1 MCALIDLPDMLLI
14 VLDTCV
20 SQIAWMG
27 SLLMGALLMGAL
39 LMGSILMGS
48 ILMGALLMGSL
59 LRRLIHPWACRVLG
73 W

>member
-39 LMGSILMGS
+39 LMGSILMG
-48 ILMGALLMGSL
+48 ALLMGSL

>member
-39 LMGSILMGS
+39 LMRSILMGV
-48 ILMGALLMGSL
+48 LLMGSL

>member
-39 LMGSILMGS
+39 LIGSILMS
-48 ILMGALLMGSL
+48 ALLMGSL

>member
-39 LMGSILMGS
+39 LMGSILMG
-48 ILMGALLMGSL
+48 ALLIGSL